1 MRKFLFVSTLALLLV
16 SASLAQETPGPRIE
30 ITGVNPGGLPR
41 VGVMVN
47 AFDNL
52 GQPLPNLTA
61 EDIRVTGE
69 LAPHAR
75 VSSVVSFSDP
85 EAVPISAM
93 LVIDVSTSMAGEP
106 IEEAK
111 QAAAAFVNAMA
122 ADDPVAVLTFS
133 SRVNLVQ
140 GFTTDRE
147 NLLAIIDGLAYGGKT
162 LLYDATLQ
170 AIELTAAIDN
180 PRRAIILLSDG
191 VHYDDLERSRVDRAQ
206 ANRTAVVRGVP
217 VYTIGL
223 GYGADRTYLE
233 QISTDTNAFFSESPS
248 PQELNDIY
256 TGLADLLRTQYD
268 ITLDVDVPLDG
279 RVWQLE
285 LEVDTPWGAV
295 RSSGRLRA
303 PVPVPVFNFEPVDQP
318 VSEPL
323 EIMPEIVADDG
334 IAGVAVAM
342 DDERPETVVG
352 PPFTVLVD
360 PVTLSPGDHRLTFS
374 ATDRDGDSGSATLEF
389 NVAALPPEI
398 RLDPVPGGELDE
410 AQTYTLEVGGQ
421 TPLDSATWRL
431 DDGSALPLD
440 AALEFTI
447 DPNILEPGEHSLQ
460 LEVTNTG
467 GVTSRPD
474 YSFTVPPLPIRF
486 EIEGLEEGDLLED
499 SAEIGVSVQSSQFPV
514 TAVEYALNDVTLP
527 DVDDRISLHAAELVP
542 GAARLEVRVS
552 SAGGQVETDSLG
564 FEVARLPIRFEIE
577 GLEEGDLLEDSAEI
591 GVSVLSSQF
600 PITDVDYALNG
611 VLLPDVDNRIS
622 LHAAELVPG
631 PARLD
636 VRVSSAGG
644 QVETDTLEFEVAR
657 LPLEIELEDLP
668 PGTSIDRDVDLG
680 VAVSGQGSDFELE
693 VLLDGEPLVLT
704 EASIPLEIL
713 QLAPGQHSLVIR
725 ARDELGNVGEES
737 FNFSVS
743 PGPAQTATQALAYR
757 QATQAS
763 IQRRATS
770 AARSTQVASQNRA
783 RASATIAARATSTQA
798 AALQMATAAA
808 EATAIA
814 QATGT
819 QTAIEG
825 QATASARSTALVQ
838 RNRERIAATTAARAT
853 STQIAE
859 EQLATRVAE
868 ATATQIAVQQRATL
882 DAQASAVAQ
891 ATGTQ
896 VVVQRQ
902 ATVAA
907 RSTAFAQSNRER
919 VTATLAARAT
929 STQVAEE
936 QLATK
941 VAEATATQVATQRI
955 ATATRAAE
963 ATGTQVAIATATR
976 AAEATATQVAAQR
989 IATATRAAE
998 ATATQ
1003 VATQRIATATRA
1015 AEATATQVATQQ
1027 IATATGAA
1035 EATATQAAAQ
1045 QIATATRA
1053 AEATATQVATQRIAT
1068 ATSAAEAT
1076 ATQVATQR
1084 IATATR
1090 AAEATATQVATQR
1103 IATATSAAEATA
1115 TQVAT
1120 QRIAT
1125 ATSAAEA
1132 TATQVATQRIATA
1145 TSAAEAT
1152 ATQVATQRIA
1162 TATSAAE
1169 ATATQVATQRIATA
1183 TSARRGHRH
1192 PGRHATHRHRH
1203 TRRRSHRHPGRHATA
1218 SPPPPAPP
1226 KPPPPR
1232 SPRNRSPPPPAPLKP
1247 PPPRSPRSASP
1258 PPHAPPRRPLPRPPR
1273 SKLPRLPRPPYCA
1286 APHWRPLSMRP
1297 PALVWRQGPG
1307 PRNGW
1312 RPLQRPSP
1320 RRRWQK

>member
-1 MRKFLFVSTLALLLV
+1 MSTLALLLV
-16 SASLAQETPGPRIE
+16 SASLAQESQGPRIE

-41 VGVMVN
+41 VGVMIN

-61 EDIRVTGE
+61 EDFRVTGE

-106 IEEAK
+106 IEKAK
-111 QAAAAFVNAMA
+111 EAAAAFVNSMA

-133 SRVNLVQ
+133 SRVNLIQ

-147 NLLAIIDGLAYGGKT
+147 RLLGIIDSLAYGGKT

-170 AIELTAAIDN
+170 AITLTAAIDN

-191 VHYDDLERSRVDRAQ
+191 VHYDDQDRSRVNSAQ
-206 ANRTAVVRGVP
+206 ANLTAVVEGVP

-233 QISTDTNAFFSESPS
+233 QLSTDTNAFFSESPS
-248 PQELNDIY
+248 PQELNAIY

-303 PVPVPVFNFEPVDQP
+303 PVPVPVFNFAPVDQP
-318 VSEPL
+318 VSQPL
-323 EIMPEIVADDG
+323 EIMADIVADDG

-342 DDERPETVVG
+342 DDERPETVTG

-360 PVTLSPGDHRLTFS
+360 PVTLSPGEHSLTFS

-389 NVAALPPEI
+389 SVAALPPEVH
-398 RLDPVPGGELDE
+398 LDPEPGGELGE
-410 AQTYTLEVGGQ
+410 AETYTLEVGGQ
-421 TPLDSATWRL
+421 TPLDSANWRL
-431 DDGSALPLD
+431 DDGSAHPLD

-447 DPNILEPGEHSLQ
+447 DPNTLEPGEHRLQ

-474 YSFTVPPLPIRF
+474 YFFTVPPLPIRF

-514 TAVEYALNDVTLP
+514 TDVEFALNDVPLP

-542 GAARLEVRVS
+542 GAARLDVRVR
-552 SAGGQVETDSLG
+552 SAGGQVETDS
-564 FEVARLPIRFEIE
+564 
-577 GLEEGDLLEDSAEI
+577 
-591 GVSVLSSQF
+591 
-600 PITDVDYALNG
+600 
-611 VLLPDVDNRIS
+611 
-622 LHAAELVPG
+622 
-631 PARLD
+631 
-636 VRVSSAGG
+636 
-644 QVETDTLEFEVAR
+644 LEFEVAR

-680 VAVSGQGSDFELE
+680 IDVSGQGSDFELE

-770 AARSTQVASQNRA
+770 AARSTQVSSQNRT
-783 RASATIAARATSTQA
+783 RASATVAARATSTQA

-819 QTAIEG
+819 QAAIDG
-825 QATASARSTALVQ
+825 HATASARSTALVQ
-838 RNRERIAATTAARAT
+838 RNRERIAATSAARAT
-853 STQIAE
+853 STQVAAE
-859 EQLATRVAE
+859 QGATAVAR
-868 ATATQIAVQQRATL
+868 ATATQIAVEQRATL
-882 DAQASAVAQ
+882 DAEATAVVQ

-896 VVVQRQ
+896 VVVERQ
-902 ATVAA
+902 ATAAA
-907 RSTAFAQSNRER
+907 RSTEFTQRNRER

-929 STQVAEE
+929 STRIAEE
-936 QLATK
+936 QRATM
-941 VAEATATQVATQRI
+941 V
-955 ATATRAAE
+955 
-963 ATGTQVAIATATR
+963 
-976 AAEATATQVAAQR
+976 
-989 IATATRAAE
+989 
-998 ATATQ
+998 
-1003 VATQRIATATRA
+1003 
-1015 AEATATQVATQQ
+1015 
-1027 IATATGAA
+1027 
-1035 EATATQAAAQ
+1035 
-1045 QIATATRA
+1045 

-1076 ATQVATQR
+1076 ATQESLEQIATATSAARSTGTQDAIATATRAAEATATQIATRQIATATRAAEATGTQDAIATATRVAEATATQVAARLFATATRAAEATATQVATQQIATATRAAEATATQIATQR

-1090 AAEATATQVATQR
+1090 AAEATATQIATQQ
-1103 IATATSAAEATA
+1103 IATATRAAEATA
-1115 TQVAT
+1115 TQ
-1120 QRIAT
+1120 IAT
-1125 ATSAAEA
+1125 
-1132 TATQVATQRIATA
+1132 
-1145 TSAAEAT
+1145 
-1152 ATQVATQRIA
+1152 
-1162 TATSAAE
+1162 
-1169 ATATQVATQRIATA
+1169 
-1183 TSARRGHRH
+1183 
-1192 PGRHATHRHRH
+1192 
-1203 TRRRSHRHPGRHATA
+1203 
-1218 SPPPPAPP
+1218 
-1226 KPPPPR
+1226 
-1232 SPRNRSPPPPAPLKP
+1232 
-1247 PPPRSPRSASP
+1247 
-1258 PPHAPPRRPLPRPPR
+1258 
-1273 SKLPRLPRPPYCA
+1273 
-1286 APHWRPLSMRP
+1286 
-1297 PALVWRQGPG
+1297 
-1307 PRNGW
+1307 
-1312 RPLQRPSP
+1312 
-1320 RRRWQK
+1320 

>member
-1 MRKFLFVSTLALLLV
+1 MSTLALLLV

-41 VGVMVN
+41 VGVMIN

-61 EDIRVTGE
+61 EDFHVTGE

-106 IEEAK
+106 IEKAK
-111 QAAAAFVNAMA
+111 EAAAAFVNSMA

-133 SRVNLVQ
+133 SRVNLIQ
-140 GFTTDRE
+140 GFTTNRE
-147 NLLAIIDGLAYGGKT
+147 ELLAIIDSLAYGGQT

-170 AIELTAAIDN
+170 AIAITAAIDN

-191 VHYDDLERSRVDRAQ
+191 VHYDDQDRSRVNRAQ
-206 ANRTAVVRGVP
+206 ANLTAVVEGVP

-303 PVPVPVFNFEPVDQP
+303 PVPVPVFNFAPIDQP

-323 EIMPEIVADDG
+323 EIMPDIVADDG
-334 IAGVAVAM
+334 IASVAVAM
-342 DDERPETVVG
+342 DDERPETVAG

-360 PVTLSPGDHRLTFS
+360 PVTLSPGDHSLTFS

-389 NVAALPPEI
+389 SVAALPPEV
-398 RLDPVPGGELDE
+398 RLEPEPGGELAE

-421 TPLDSATWRL
+421 TPLDSANWRL
-431 DDGSALPLD
+431 DDGSAHPLD

-447 DPNILEPGEHSLQ
+447 DPHTLEPGEHRLQ

-474 YSFTVPPLPIRF
+474 YFFTVPP
-486 EIEGLEEGDLLED
+486 
-499 SAEIGVSVQSSQFPV
+499 
-514 TAVEYALNDVTLP
+514 
-527 DVDDRISLHAAELVP
+527 
-542 GAARLEVRVS
+542 
-552 SAGGQVETDSLG
+552 
-564 FEVARLPIRFEIE
+564 LPIRFEIE

-600 PITDVDYALNG
+600 PVTDVEYTLND
-611 VLLPDVDNRIS
+611 VPLPDVDDRIS

-631 PARLD
+631 AARLD
-636 VRVSSAGG
+636 VLVRNAGG
-644 QVETDTLEFEVAR
+644 QVETDSLEFEVAR
-657 LPLEIELEDLP
+657 LPIRFEIEGLEEGDLLEGSAEIGVSVLSSQYPVTDAEYTLNDVPLPDADDRISLHAAELVPGAARLDVLVRNAGGQVETDSLEFEVAGLPLEIDLADLP
-668 PGTSIDRDVDLG
+668 PGASIDRDLELG

-713 QLAPGQHSLVIR
+713 QLAPGQHNLVIR
-725 ARDELGNVGEES
+725 ARDEFGNVGEES

-757 QATQAS
+757 QATEAS

-770 AARSTQVASQNRA
+770 AARSTQVSSQNRA
-783 RASATIAARATSTQA
+783 RASATVAARATSTQA
-798 AALQMATAAA
+798 ATLQMATAAA
-808 EATAIA
+808 EATVFARS
-814 QATGT
+814 TGT
-819 QTAIEG
+819 QAAIEG
-825 QATASARSTALVQ
+825 HATASARSTAFVQ
-838 RNRERIAATTAARAT
+838 RNRERIATMMAARSTSTQVAAEQQATAVARAT
-853 STQIAE
+853 
-859 EQLATRVAE
+859 ATR
-868 ATATQIAVQQRATL
+868 IAVEQRATL
-882 DAQASAVAQ
+882 DAESTAVAL

-896 VVVQRQ
+896 VVVERQ
-902 ATVAA
+902 ATAAA
-907 RSTAFAQSNRER
+907 RSTSFAQRNRER
-919 VTATLAARAT
+919 ITALLAARAT
-929 STQVAEE
+929 FTQVAGE
-936 QLATK
+936 Q
-941 VAEATATQVATQRI
+941 R
-955 ATATRAAE
+955 ATRE
-963 ATGTQVAIATATR
+963 
-976 AAEATATQVAAQR
+976 
-989 IATATRAAE
+989 
-998 ATATQ
+998 
-1003 VATQRIATATRA
+1003 
-1015 AEATATQVATQQ
+1015 
-1027 IATATGAA
+1027 
-1035 EATATQAAAQ
+1035 
-1045 QIATATRA
+1045 

-1068 ATSAAEAT
+1068 ATSAAASTATQETFERIATATTAAEATSTQVAMATATSAAGAT
-1076 ATQVATQR
+1076 ATQAATQR

-1090 AAEATATQVATQR
+1090 AAEATATRIATQR
-1103 IATATSAAEATA
+1103 IATATRAAEATA
-1115 TQVAT
+1115 TRIAT

-1125 ATSAAEA
+1125 AT
-1132 TATQVATQRIATA
+1132 
-1145 TSAAEAT
+1145 
-1152 ATQVATQRIA
+1152 
-1162 TATSAAE
+1162 
-1169 ATATQVATQRIATA
+1169 
-1183 TSARRGHRH
+1183 
-1192 PGRHATHRHRH
+1192 
-1203 TRRRSHRHPGRHATA
+1203 
-1218 SPPPPAPP
+1218 
-1226 KPPPPR
+1226 
-1232 SPRNRSPPPPAPLKP
+1232 
-1247 PPPRSPRSASP
+1247 
-1258 PPHAPPRRPLPRPPR
+1258 
-1273 SKLPRLPRPPYCA
+1273 
-1286 APHWRPLSMRP
+1286 
-1297 PALVWRQGPG
+1297 
-1307 PRNGW
+1307 
-1312 RPLQRPSP
+1312 
-1320 RRRWQK
+1320 